1 MITTLDSIK
10 AHLNIDKEYQEDD
23 ELLIMYAQASED
35 AIEKHINCKLN
46 NMMNDEGYVPAS
58 VQSAILL
65 MIGNLYANRE
75 SVAIGNAVKIPYSM
89 EYLINLNKNYNTKF

>member
-1 MITTLDSIK
+1 MITTLDKIK
-10 AHLNIDKEYQEDD
+10 GHLNIDKDYHEDD
-23 ELLIMYAQASED
+23 ELLIMYAQAAED
-35 AIEKHINCKLN
+35 AIEKHINCSISN
-46 NMMNDEGYVPAS
+46 IMNIDGYVPAS

-89 EYLINLNKNYNTKF
+89 EYLIDLNKCYKTNF